1 MANDVGHLVLP
12 VSLQNAAHLIDFIH
26 LTIQL
31 IFIGHYS
38 ALGPMQGTG
47 IYTDK

>member
-12 VSLQNAAHLIDFIH
+12 VSLQNAVRLINFIH
-26 LTIQL
+26 LIIRP
-31 IFIGHYS
+31 IFIGHYY
-38 ALGPMQGTG
+38 ALGPTQGTE